1 MKKIMIILL
10 IFIGVQGF
18 SQTNIFDIESYFSY
32 IGKNVPEDFDKMD
45 DIYWAKA
52 SVEEKIQTVTF
63 LRECFYG
70 EEATTGRLQRFY
82 KILKFK

>member
-1 MKKIMIILL
+1 MDRTKLVIAKKD
-10 IFIGVQGF
+10 
-18 SQTNIFDIESYFSY
+18 T
-32 IGKNVPEDFDKMD
+32 FDKMD
-45 DIYWAKA
+45 DIYWANA
-52 SVEEKIQTVTF
+52 SIKEKVETVTF